1 MRKGSNVFREKGRE
15 RRKEL
20 LYLKNPPAT
29 GKRNGDKEEQEENR
43 NIKQKQRD
51 LKKAECLKR
60 SGEIYESIFIIF
72 L

>member
-15 RRKEL
+15 RRRE

-43 NIKQKQRD
+43 NIKQKQ
-51 LKKAECLKR
+51 
-60 SGEIYESIFIIF
+60 
-72 L
+72 